1 MPDASTKVKP
11 KSKKIGRPVTIG
23 AEKFV
28 GVKLPTALLKAID
41 AWAKANAT
49 SRSVAVRELLE
60 AGLVVLARRKAKGK
74 TAPGGQ

>member
-1 MPDASTKVKP
+1 MPDARTKVKP

-49 SRSVAVRELLE
+49 SRSVAVRELIA
-60 AGLVVLARRKAKGK
+60 AGLVVLAPRKPKGK